1 MWTDRM
7 IERRMHEDGYGDDY
21 ISDFLAERAD
31 RRRELARE
39 DAYDEARR
47 KQEARDRQQMLLDR
61 THIDPFKKVTL

>member
-1 MWTDRM
+1 MWTDRT
-7 IERRMHEDGYGDDY
+7 IQRRMEEDGYNDEA
-21 ISDFLAERAD
+21 IEDFLAERAD

-39 DAYDEARR
+39 DAYDEARH